1 MNKRQILNAFHL
13 KGNCVCWTQS
23 NEEKFVI
30 FGEIFLCS
38 RWPWR
43 HHQNLTFFLFN
54 FAIFHVLW
62 VKEFRYSYSSFFL
75 YSKIQHDLE
84 STNSECFLIKYLHKN
99 FDGFQLSSCQ
109 NTTKVELRTKST
121 KEMRTRKQ
129 KKFKFPKLA
138 DVVQFLKNL
147 YVPC

>member
-1 MNKRQILNAFHL
+1 MFYESK
-13 KGNCVCWTQS
+13 
-23 NEEKFVI
+23 
-30 FGEIFLCS
+30 
-38 RWPWR
+38 
-43 HHQNLTFFLFN
+43 N
-54 FAIFHVLW
+54 FATVIPV
-62 VKEFRYSYSSFFL
+62 FFC

-121 KEMRTRKQ
+121 KEMRTQKQ

-138 DVVQFLKNL
+138 DVVQFLKNV
-147 YVPC
+147 YVLDIDHVK